1 MPFPGLQTSVGGEV
15 VKLWAGQL
23 EDATGD
29 PGRVLSADTAGV
41 VVACGEQAMR
51 FTTLQKA
58 GGRRLPAG
66 DFLRGFPLAVGD
78 RFASSGD

>member
-1 MPFPGLQTSVGGEV
+1 MAKSS
-15 VKLWAGQL
+15 KLNGNTAPL
-23 EDATGD
+23 SCSLLNAAPALPGD